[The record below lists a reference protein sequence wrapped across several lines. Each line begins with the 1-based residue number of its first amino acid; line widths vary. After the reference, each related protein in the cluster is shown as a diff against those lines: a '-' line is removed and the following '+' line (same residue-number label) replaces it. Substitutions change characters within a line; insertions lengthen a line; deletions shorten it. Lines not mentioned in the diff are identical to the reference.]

1 MSKTVQTV
9 TTLGPSQAPDPWT
22 AFYRRTPE
30 YFQRLHEKALG
41 EWRKPPPALDQIP
54 DRGCLLDVGS
64 GAGLLCVLAAARGV
78 EAIGLDISLA
88 GARAGRDLAL
98 RHGAV
103 SCRFVVGNANH
114 LPFRDEA
121 FDVVTHYTTLEHLD
135 DPEASLE
142 EVRRILMSGGRLL
155 LFTVNALFPP
165 RWHIALVRGMIRSWR
180 MPLAR
185 KAAAF
190 RRREFRGPDEA
201 SWKAGRCLD
210 TWRIPAPVLRGIAR
224 GLLSE
229 ERYETFHLHR
239 EGRLWLEEDLQ
250 VRMERPSVLGRSLR
264 SLYLLLNR
272 IFLIRHLGPVIL
284 WVGHRKNGCKAV
296 IRA

>member
-1 MSKTVQTV
+1 MSQTG
-9 TTLGPSQAPDPWT
+9 TAHRPSHATDPWT
-22 AFYRRTPE
+22 GFYKQTPE
-30 YFQRLHEKALG
+30 YFRRLHEKALG

-54 DRGCLLDVGS
+54 DRGRLLDVGS
-64 GAGLLCVLAAARGV
+64 GAGMLCVLAAVRGV
-78 EAIGLDISLA
+78 EAIGLDISLE
-88 GARAGRDLAL
+88 GARAGRDLA
-98 RHGAV
+98 RRRGAV
-103 SCRFVVGNANH
+103 SCRFVVGNANL
-114 LPFRDEA
+114 LPFRDGA

-135 DPEASLE
+135 DPGASLE

-165 RWHIALVRGMIRSWR
+165 RWNIALVHGMIRSWR

-190 RRREFRGPDEA
+190 RRRGFRGPDEA

-224 GLLSE
+224 ELLSE
-229 ERYETFHLHR
+229 ERYETFHLNR
-239 EGRLWLEEDLQ
+239 DGRLWLEENLQ
-250 VRMERPSVLGRSLR
+250 VRVERSSVLGRSLR

-272 IFLIRHLGPVIL
+272 ILLIRHLGPVIL
-284 WVGHRKNGCKAV
+284 WIGRRKNGCKVGIHA
-296 IRA
+296 